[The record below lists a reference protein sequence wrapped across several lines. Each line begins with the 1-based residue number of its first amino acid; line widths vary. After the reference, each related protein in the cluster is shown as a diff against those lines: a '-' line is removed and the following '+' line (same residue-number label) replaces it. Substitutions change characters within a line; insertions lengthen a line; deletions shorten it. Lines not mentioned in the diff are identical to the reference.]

1 MTRSAKVIQVVFT
14 EDVRGDGT
22 KNNPCRSVQTLWT
35 LSGKKICE
43 IDPTFVALLQ
53 ELLRS

>member
-22 KNNPCRSVQTLWT
+22 KDNPCRSLQTLWT

-53 ELLRS
+53 ELLQS